1 MESLSWFGFND
12 LGHLGCTT
20 LDVESALLF
29 IGKLKHRISK
39 FATLDGFK
47 EVNQLRQGEESQ
59 WVARN
64 HHTIISVIET
74 AELKEVVELN
84 IEFEYGG
91 FLNYSYGDLYIDPPR
106 DLDIITPT
114 KKLLEMYGYYA
125 PDEIISF
132 CYNHRGKH
140 YLPFVLGLHPEEIT
154 DELQRML
161 MHSEQLDNEIK
172 E

>member
-1 MESLSWFGFND
+1 MP
-12 LGHLGCTT
+12 
-20 LDVESALLF
+20 
-29 IGKLKHRISK
+29 
-39 FATLDGFK
+39 
-47 EVNQLRQGEESQ
+47 Q

-84 IEFEYGG
+84 IEFENGG

-140 YLPFVLGLHPEEIT
+140 YLPFVLGLYPEEIT

-161 MHSEQLDNEIK
+161 MHGEQLDNETK